1 MIGLHQGSDRIIDTS
16 FDILALEALFLI
28 PRICSPLLSLN
39 PYFGTLLPC
48 LTAMTK
54 VCQNMLTNVSLMTDG
69 ATGLPQVPFARGNIV
84 LRFLVNL
91 LPSRQRP
98 VHLSPDGPYPN
109 EGFLWKL
116 ISGLRYKR
124 QDLALSW
131 TSTHADLHNVR
142 ISSYTNVLSL
152 NKNFFADSKMTPA

>member
-1 MIGLHQGSDRIIDTS
+1 MLTSLGMIGLHQGSDKIIDTS

-54 VCQNMLTNVSLMTDG
+54 VYSDILADILFMTDG
-69 ATGLPQVPFARGNIV
+69 ASGLSQVPFACGNIV
-84 LRFLVNL
+84 LWFLIDL

-98 VHLSPDGPYPN
+98 VYLPSDGPYSN
-109 EGFLWKL
+109 EGVLWKL
-116 ISGLRYKR
+116 ISGLRNKR
-124 QDLALSW
+124 
-131 TSTHADLHNVR
+131 
-142 ISSYTNVLSL
+142 
-152 NKNFFADSKMTPA
+152 